1 MLFSHSPLF
10 LSESTMAEG
19 AATAIV
25 PVSSGLVIDG
35 QPIAGPDGVHG
46 DATVANEIF
55 ANLERQWSWGTHV
68 TKYLREELECETIH
82 DLLNAF
88 KSEQDWTDFYRADLK
103 DDAGKQIS
111 RTRRSRVSQCH
122 EKLIKT
128 QKQAADIKAKGEE
141 AVDFDKP
148 LGSEKLKKMHEA
160 FWNRHRLT
168 TPVTKMPGDLLISR
182 LWKELDKRFLHQTDL
197 LRIKGVMWERT
208 SETTKKKAGEN
219 LYYEVTPEQQ
229 QDEAKAETVRN
240 YLDAMEM
247 YMLALAIAGS
257 APVSPLPMT
266 EGKVMIPESRDTDPS
281 DYVVFPYQHAVDY
294 CFRAQVFTTD
304 ALQVYNASQVF
315 TMLKERDRED
325 RGRWVQKIRNEEK
338 RTLGKIFKEVYAARE
353 NAWTFDKVANKS
365 GDSSGKQLA
374 NEVKQLKEQVA
385 VLKQGR
391 GLKRGW
397 NDEPVTPTRKNFKGD
412 KGGKGGK
419 GGKGAK
425 GKKQGRAVTLRR
437 MNNGTKLCPDFND
450 GKCTEPCKLNPQE
463 VHKCNG
469 KLANGWAC
477 GSNHASAGCGRCLRA

>member
-10 LSESTMAEG
+10 LSESAMAEG

-35 QPIAGPDGVHG
+35 QPIAGPDGVHA

-88 KSEQDWTDFYRADLK
+88 KSEQDWTDFCRADLK
-103 DDAGKQIS
+103 HDAGKQIS

-182 LWKELDKRFLHQTDL
+182 LWKELGKRFLHQTDL

-208 SETTKKKAGEN
+208 SETTKKKAGRTFITRS
-219 LYYEVTPEQQ
+219 L
-229 QDEAKAETVRN
+229 R
-240 YLDAMEM
+240 
-247 YMLALAIAGS
+247 S
-257 APVSPLPMT
+257 S
-266 EGKVMIPESRDTDPS
+266 SRTRRRRR
-281 DYVVFPYQHAVDY
+281 PYG
-294 CFRAQVFTTD
+294 TT
-304 ALQVYNASQVF
+304 S
-315 TMLKERDRED
+315 MP
-325 RGRWVQKIRNEEK
+325 W
-338 RTLGKIFKEVYAARE
+338 
-353 NAWTFDKVANKS
+353 
-365 GDSSGKQLA
+365 
-374 NEVKQLKEQVA
+374 
-385 VLKQGR
+385 
-391 GLKRGW
+391 
-397 NDEPVTPTRKNFKGD
+397 
-412 KGGKGGK
+412 
-419 GGKGAK
+419 
-425 GKKQGRAVTLRR
+425 
-437 MNNGTKLCPDFND
+437 
-450 GKCTEPCKLNPQE
+450 KCIC
-463 VHKCNG
+463 
-469 KLANGWAC
+469 
-477 GSNHASAGCGRCLRA
+477 